1 MCLIFGDVAQ
11 LVEQRTENPCV
22 GGSIPSI
29 TTSKVSPALRGAF
42 VFCDQIY
49 FIIYRGNPSVL
60 CVFRLNNPMGILN
73 LPPETSTRWFYI
85 YLAEVTLGL
94 IFFFIFRHFGTLYRR
109 RFLITWSLSWAAYST
124 YEGTSGI
131 VQVFLIE
138 TQSLTRD
145 MFSIIAQVAC
155 FLQIILIL
163 RGAYEL
169 IYDKAFSKRKFRII
183 FIVTFGFAL
192 FSVIAFGQAGPFSRY
207 LVSFGSRA
215 VITGIGFLVAGMVVW
230 TNKKF
235 SKGFGQQ
242 LLSSSLI
249 SFSIYQL
256 YDFTLRLL
264 KIMGNEISA
273 LELFGT
279 LDLLLISLMGM
290 SMVMWF
296 LEDERENLNKENKEL
311 DSFLSNT
318 SHDLRTPIASILG
331 LTYLGK
337 MELKEEKAR
346 SFMNM
351 IEERIKKLDLVIGDI
366 LSLSRSK
373 KVDLKIEELDF
384 SKLLDETIA
393 DIRFNK
399 GVSAIQLDY
408 QEGPND
414 KFRSDY
420 NQIKIILNNL
430 MANAVKYHN
439 LNQPNPYIR
448 VSFKRIKNVVEI
460 AVQDNGQGI
469 AKENVPKIF
478 DMFYRASPG
487 TEGTGLGLYIVQ
499 EALTKINGIILVESE
514 LGKGSTFKVLLD
526 NA

>member
-1 MCLIFGDVAQ
+1 
-11 LVEQRTENPCV
+11 
-22 GGSIPSI
+22 
-29 TTSKVSPALRGAF
+29 
-42 VFCDQIY
+42 
-49 FIIYRGNPSVL
+49 
-60 CVFRLNNPMGILN
+60 MGIIS
-73 LPPETSTRWFYI
+73 LPPETGSRLFYV
-85 YLAEVTLGL
+85 YLAEIALGL
-94 IFFFIFRHFGTLYRR
+94 IFYFIFKHFGTLYRR
-109 RFLITWSLSWAAYST
+109 RFLITWSLSWMAYAT
-124 YEGTSGI
+124 YTGTSGL
-131 VQVFLIE
+131 VQLFFLDI
-138 TQSLTRD
+138 QSLVRD
-145 MFSIIAQVAC
+145 TFSIIAQLAC
-155 FLQIILIL
+155 FLQIIMIL
-163 RGAYEL
+163 RGTYEL
-169 IYDKAFSKRKFRII
+169 IYDRAFSKRKFRVI
-183 FIVTFGFAL
+183 FLVAFAFAL

-215 VITGIGFLVAGMVVW
+215 IITGLGFLVAGMVVW

-235 SKGFGQQ
+235 TKGFGQQ

-249 SFSIYQL
+249 LFSIYQL

-264 KIMGNEISA
+264 KILGIQIDG
-273 LELFGT
+273 LDLFGT
-279 LDLLLISLMGM
+279 VDLLLISLMGM

-337 MELKEEKAR
+337 MELQEEKAR

-384 SKLLDETIA
+384 AKLLDETIS

-408 QEGPND
+408 HEGPND
-414 KFRSDY
+414 VFMSDY
-420 NQIKIILNNL
+420 NQMKIILNNL

-469 AKENVPKIF
+469 ARENIPKIF
-478 DMFYRASPG
+478 DMFYRASKG

-499 EALTKINGIILVESE
+499 EALTKINGIILVDSE
-514 LGKGSTFKVLLD
+514 LGKGSTFKILLE

>member
-1 MCLIFGDVAQ
+1 MGVPNLSEYA
-11 LVEQRTENPCV
+11 T
-22 GGSIPSI
+22 
-29 TTSKVSPALRGAF
+29 
-42 VFCDQIY
+42 
-49 FIIYRGNPSVL
+49 
-60 CVFRLNNPMGILN
+60 RLL
-73 LPPETSTRWFYI
+73 YI

-109 RFLITWSLSWAAYST
+109 RFLLTWSLSWLTYAAFACI
-124 YEGTSGI
+124 SGI
-131 VQVFLIE
+131 IVIFFIE
-138 TQSLTRD
+138 TQSWFRD
-145 MFSIIAQVAC
+145 MLSILAQLAC
-155 FLQIILIL
+155 FLQIIMIL
-163 RGAYEL
+163 RGTYEL
-169 IYDKAFSKRKFRII
+169 IYEKAFSKRKFRLI
-183 FIVTFGFAL
+183 FLLTFVIAFL
-192 FSVIAFGQAGPFSRY
+192 SVIAFGQVGPFSRY

-215 VITGIGFLVAGMVVW
+215 IITGIGFLVAGMVVW

-249 SFSIYQL
+249 LFSIYQL
-256 YDFTLRLL
+256 YDFTIRLL
-264 KIMGNEISA
+264 NLVGTQVNS
-273 LELFGT
+273 LNFFGAV
-279 LDLLLISLMGM
+279 DLLLISLMGM

-337 MELKEEKAR
+337 IELQEEKAR
-346 SFMNM
+346 SFMTM
-351 IEERIKKLDLVIGDI
+351 IEDRIKKLDLVIGDI

-373 KVDLKIEELDF
+373 KIDLKIDDLDF
-384 SKLLDETIA
+384 AKLLDETIA

-399 GVSAIQLDY
+399 GVSAIQLEY
-408 QEGPND
+408 QPDPGHTF
-414 KFRSDY
+414 KSDY
-420 NQIKIILNNL
+420 NQMKIILNNL

-448 VSFKRIKNVVEI
+448 VSFKRIKSVVEI

-469 AKENVPKIF
+469 SKESIPKIF
-478 DMFYRASPG
+478 DMFYRASSS

-499 EALTKINGIILVESE
+499 EALSKIKGIILVDSE
-514 LGKGSTFKVLLD
+514 LGKGSTFKIVLD
-526 NA
+526 EA

>member
-1 MCLIFGDVAQ
+1 
-11 LVEQRTENPCV
+11 
-22 GGSIPSI
+22 
-29 TTSKVSPALRGAF
+29 
-42 VFCDQIY
+42 
-49 FIIYRGNPSVL
+49 
-60 CVFRLNNPMGILN
+60 MGIFN
-73 LPPETSTRWFYI
+73 LPPETTTRLFYV
-85 YLAEVTLGL
+85 YLAQITLGL
-94 IFFFIFRHFGTLYRR
+94 IFFFIFRHFGTLYRK
-109 RFLITWSLSWAAYST
+109 RFLSTWSWSWAAYAT
-124 YEGTSGI
+124 YAGTSG
-131 VQVFLIE
+131 VVTLFLLD
-138 TQSLTRD
+138 TQSYFRD
-145 MFSIIAQVAC
+145 SLSIIAQVAC
-155 FLQIILIL
+155 FLQIIMIL
-163 RGAYEL
+163 RGTYEL
-169 IYDKAFSKRKFRII
+169 IYDRVFSKRKFRVI
-183 FIVTFGFAL
+183 FVGTFAFAL
-192 FSVIAFGQAGPFSRY
+192 FTVVAFGQAGPFSRY

-235 SKGFGQQ
+235 TKGFGQQ

-264 KIMGNEISA
+264 KLLGIEISG
-273 LELFGT
+273 LDLFGT
-279 LDLLLISLMGM
+279 VDLLLISLMGM

-337 MELKEEKAR
+337 MELTEEKAR

-399 GVSAIQLDY
+399 GVSAIQLDF

-414 KFRSDY
+414 VFKSDY
-420 NQIKIILNNL
+420 NQMKIILNNL

-439 LNQPNPYIR
+439 LGQPNPYVR
-448 VSFKRIKNVVEI
+448 VSFKRVKNVVEI
-460 AVQDNGQGI
+460 AIQDNGQGI
-469 AKENVPKIF
+469 AKENIPKIF

-499 EALTKINGIILVESE
+499 EALTKINGVILVESE
-514 LGKGSTFKVLLD
+514 LGKGSTFKVLLE

>member
-1 MCLIFGDVAQ
+1 MGVLS
-11 LVEQRTENPCV
+11 LTENA
-22 GGSIPSI
+22 
-29 TTSKVSPALRGAF
+29 T
-42 VFCDQIY
+42 
-49 FIIYRGNPSVL
+49 
-60 CVFRLNNPMGILN
+60 RL
-73 LPPETSTRWFYI
+73 FYI
-85 YLAEVTLGL
+85 YLAEFTLGL

-109 RFLITWSLSWAAYST
+109 RFLRTWSLSWMAYAIYMS
-124 YEGTSGI
+124 TSGI
-131 VQVFLIE
+131 ILIFLIE
-138 TQSLTRD
+138 NQSWYRD
-145 MFSIIAQVAC
+145 IISIIAQLAC
-155 FLQIILIL
+155 FLQIIMIL
-163 RGAYEL
+163 RGTYEL
-169 IYDKAFSKRKFRII
+169 VYERAFSKRKFRII
-183 FIVTFGFAL
+183 FLFSFGLAL
-192 FSVIAFGQAGPFSRY
+192 FTVIAFSQSGPFSRY

-230 TNKKF
+230 TNRKF

-249 SFSIYQL
+249 IFSIYQL
-256 YDFTLRLL
+256 YNFTIRLL
-264 KIMGNEISA
+264 YILGNEVEAPDI
-273 LELFGT
+273 FGAV
-279 LDLLLISLMGM
+279 DLLLVSLMGM

-337 MELKEEKAR
+337 IELQEEKAR
-346 SFMNM
+346 TFMNM

-373 KVDLKIEELDF
+373 KIDLKIEELDF
-384 SKLLDETIA
+384 AKLLNETIA

-399 GVSAIQLDY
+399 GASAIQLDY
-408 QEGPND
+408 QSEPNHIF
-414 KFRSDY
+414 KSDY
-420 NQIKIILNNL
+420 NQMKIILNNL

-439 LNQPNPYIR
+439 LTQPNPYIR

-460 AVQDNGQGI
+460 AIQDNGQGI
-469 AKENVPKIF
+469 SRESIPKIF
-478 DMFYRASPG
+478 DMFYRASSN

-499 EALTKINGIILVESE
+499 EALSKIKGIVLVDSE
-514 LGKGSTFKVLLD
+514 LGKGSTFKVVLD